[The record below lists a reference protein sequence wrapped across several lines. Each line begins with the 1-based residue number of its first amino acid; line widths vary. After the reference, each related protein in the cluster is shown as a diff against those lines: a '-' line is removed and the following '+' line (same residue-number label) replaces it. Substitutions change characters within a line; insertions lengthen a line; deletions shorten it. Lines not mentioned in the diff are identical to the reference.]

1 MSTYVIISGTH
12 QDWLVDQAE
21 SRRRL
26 SSSLLPWELLWKS
39 DGWSLLE
46 FLQSRILCNN
56 AHTWHEFAGFNK
68 LITVIAAAY
77 YTEHWLDITTMR
89 FSRLQA
95 LDCDEAV
102 DHAVEVVEEGQQ
114 VEGKFNPALPLQE
127 IMLEMHTLKWF
138 VHICSRAPGTCSR
151 CPRSWWRLGRRDQ
164 LQTSRGGSCT
174 WCRRS
179 EMTL

>member
-1 MSTYVIISGTH
+1 MSSYVIISGTH

-26 SSSLLPWELLWKS
+26 SSSRLPWELLWKS

-89 FSRLQA
+89 FSRREA

-114 VEGKFNPALPLQE
+114 VKGKFNPALPLQE
-127 IMLEMHTLKWF
+127 KSWTCIFRRGSYAK
-138 VHICSRAPGTCSR
+138 APGTCSR

-174 WCRRS
+174 WYRRS
-179 EMTL
+179 EKTL